1 MKLKSLLF
9 GSAAILAAG
18 TGAQAADLPVAE
30 PVEFVRICDAFG
42 TGYYFI
48 PGTDTCLRI
57 SGRVRVEAHY
67 VDEFDDDDD
76 DDDDDDG
83 GRFDDFFGVDRET
96 NNFTTRARG
105 NVRLDARTQT
115 DLGLVRAFI
124 EYQVQ
129 VGHGGLDSNATNYSS
144 AAVDLSS
151 AFIQISNDFG
161 SFTAGH
167 TASFFDFWGSNTF
180 GSRVGIDDNTTEQ
193 TLFAFTAG
201 FGNGFSATVSLEDPA
216 SSGRRLNPGAG
227 ALTTVLVDDD
237 GLAGTPPVAVSAISG
252 DNYEG
257 QEWPDL
263 VGNIRLDQ
271 GWGSAQLMGVLHH
284 IHDKEGFDAPG
295 VGTVLVDPD
304 GAGPLL
310 PVLVPVVTAPGEGEP
325 DADDLGWAVG
335 AGANIGFGMFGFNS
349 QIGYADGALGY
360 ITTDPGGA
368 GDWVPD
374 GSGEPDTNQAWMVR
388 AGLTAEWTPTISSSL
403 DASYTDVDS
412 DADVLDYNFWAVA
425 ANVVWEPVP
434 GLIMGPEIAYN
445 NIDGDSDDDDDDD
458 FDDDDD
464 DDGDDVWSVMFRIQ
478 RDF

>member
-42 TGYYFI
+42 TGFYFI

-57 SGRVRVEAHY
+57 SGRVRVEAAY
-67 VDEFDDDDD
+67 VDDFDDDDD
-76 DDDDDDG
+76 DDDDGDF
-83 GRFDDFFGVDRET
+83 GRFDDHFGIDRET

-115 DLGLVRAFI
+115 DIGLVRAFI

-129 VGHGGLDSNATNYSS
+129 VGHGGLDSNATNYDS
-144 AAVDLSS
+144 AAVDLS
-151 AFIQISNDFG
+151 AAYIQISNDFG
-161 SFTAGH
+161 TFTAGH

-216 SSGRRLNPGAG
+216 SSGRRKNPGAG
-227 ALTTVLVDDD
+227 IAFTADVDGD
-237 GLAGTPPVAVSAISG
+237 GLIDDAVAGT
-252 DNYEG
+252 DTYEG

-271 GWGSAQLMGVLHH
+271 GWGALQLMGVLHH
-284 IHDKEGFDAPG
+284 IHDKEGFDAATVTLGTPLGPVVAACGIPG
-295 VGTVLVDPD
+295 VTPNFC
-304 GAGPLL
+304 
-310 PVLVPVVTAPGEGEP
+310 EGEE

-360 ITTDPGGA
+360 ITNDPGGA

-374 GSGEPDTNQAWMVR
+374 AGGEPDTNQAWMVR
-388 AGLTAEWTPTISSSL
+388 AGITAEFTPTVRASL
-403 DASYTDVDS
+403 DGSYTDVDS

-425 ANVVWEPVP
+425 ANVVWEPVD
-434 GLIMGPEIAYN
+434 GLIMGPEVAYN
-445 NIDGDSDDDDDDD
+445 NIDGDSDDDDDIG
-458 FDDDDD
+458 DDDD
-464 DDGDDVWSVMFRIQ
+464 DDGDDVWSVLFRIQ

>member
-42 TGYYFI
+42 TGFYFI

-76 DDDDDDG
+76 DEDDDF
-83 GRFDDFFGVDRET
+83 GRFDDFFGIDRET

-129 VGHGGLDSNATNYSS
+129 VGHGGLDSNATNYSG

-161 SFTAGH
+161 TFTAGH

-201 FGNGFSATVSLEDPA
+201 FGNGFSATLSLEDPA

-227 ALTTVLVDDD
+227 IAFLADADGD
-237 GLAGTPPVAVSAISG
+237 GLADDLVVGADT
-252 DNYEG
+252 YEG

-263 VGNIRLDQ
+263 VGNIRIDQ
-271 GWGSAQLMGVLHH
+271 GWGSAQIMGVLHH
-284 IHDKEGFDAPG
+284 IHDKEEF
-295 VGTVLVDPD
+295 D
-304 GAGPLL
+304 GAIIT
-310 PVLVPVVTAPGEGEP
+310 TAPGGGIFACQVGPGDPNFCEGEP

-374 GSGEPDTNQAWMVR
+374 SGGEPDTNQAWMVR
-388 AGLTAEWTPTISSSL
+388 AGLTAEFTPTVGASI

-412 DADVLDYNFWAVA
+412 DADALDYNFWAVA

-434 GLIMGPEIAYN
+434 GLIMGPEVAYN
-445 NIDGDSDDDDDDD
+445 NIDGDSDDDDDDFD
-458 FDDDDD
+458 DDDDD